1 MNTPRSFLFSPGNSR
16 RKIEKGAV
24 SAADALVLDLEDGV
38 ALSAKPEARAVIRQ
52 AVQELDFGDK
62 LCLVRLNGVKS
73 ALLNDDLA
81 ALVGAGIDGYILPK
95 VESAAE
101 IQRLYQLL
109 DEAGEREAIIYALL
123 ESALGVIH
131 APEIAAFPTLRGL
144 MFGGEDFLAS
154 IEGKATAERSEVLY
168 ARSALVTAA
177 RAYQLEAIDTIY
189 IDYDDLEGL
198 SREAKFARTLGF
210 SGKFCIHPQQVEPVN
225 SGFQPSAAEIA
236 TAQAIVSAYEE
247 HFKHG
252 IGVFSF
258 EGRMIDEA
266 VVQQM
271 RQLL

>member
-24 SAADALVLDLEDGV
+24 SAAHALVLDLEDGV

-52 AVQELDFGDK
+52 AAQELDFGDK

-81 ALVGAGIDGYILPK
+81 ALAGAGLDGYILPK

-101 IQRLYQLL
+101 IQQLHQLL
-109 DEAGEREAIIYALL
+109 NEAGEPDAIIYALL

-144 MFGGEDFLAS
+144 MFGGEDFVAS
-154 IEGKATAERSEVLY
+154 IKGKATAERSEILY

-210 SGKFCIHPQQVEPVN
+210 SGKFCIHPQQVELVN